1 MASFAEIPII
11 IKCLKDAKSIADAI
25 RQRDK
30 QVAINE
36 KATELFNII
45 INLQGHVSSLQ
56 SDLMSIQTEHNELLK
71 TKNDIEKK
79 LVKKEKWDITASK
92 YELKEIYPGTFVY
105 ALKENTELPGE
116 STEPHHWICTSCYS
130 KQKKSILQHHNTNPG
145 IMRDFICPECKTI
158 IHVMSDQLNDIHN
171 N

>member
-1 MASFAEIPII
+1 MFMTSFADIPMI
-11 IKCLKDAKSIADAI
+11 IKCLKDAKSIADTI

-30 QVAINE
+30 QVAVNE
-36 KATELFNII
+36 KASELFNII

-79 LVKKEKWDITASK
+79 LVKKEQWDITTSK
-92 YELKEIYPGTFVY
+92 YELKEVHPNTFVY
-105 ALKENTELPGE
+105 ALKENTEFPSE
-116 STEPHHWICTSCYS
+116 PTEPHHWICANCYS
-130 KQKKSILQHHNTNPG
+130 KQKKSILQHQNTKPG
-145 IMRDFICPECKTI
+145 MLRNIVCPECKTI
-158 IHVMSDQLNDIHN
+158 IHVMSDQFN